1 MECYISHLVLQV
13 PLPSRGHVII
23 NYFLGREKFAISL
36 PQCNKLPVL
45 DVNLGILFNSLDLE
59 NVLTLFRNLIIE
71 KSTVFVSESEEKL
84 ISCTYS
90 MISLLFPMHW
100 NMVYVPIL
108 PCTLLDYLYSPVTFI
123 FGVHAK
129 YIDDV
134 FTRVNDSVCI
144 VDLDNNKFLVS
155 DTPAY
160 HRKNSVNFILPK
172 LPDHYGKKL
181 RKKLEA
187 TLTKSGITRG
197 KSIKL
202 AKATLDYSSTVSIRS
217 NFFQFFV
224 SILIDYKK
232 FMIFE
237 PKVGC
242 TDTFNSTVF
251 LHSCS
256 DKDFMSCFIETQM
269 FSNFCESRIRP
280 KNVEEHCEGLLF
292 DEEIIAKGNRFSLNF
307 TKTTVTFIYDKSQ
320 DHNTTYSVPTLET
333 FFKSSNL
340 YSYKKF
346 PDFNYDEINQYEIPN
361 IKPPKYTESINKKS
375 SITPNWRTN
384 AECLLT
390 SWMDLW
396 GLLISSQHSSEHN
409 TRINELVMIAERLQ
423 HCTTMPTI
431 SLYKYLLERCF
442 VTQPSI
448 ALPIFSFMST
458 AKIPT
463 DAETLQLL
471 QKIVSKLYASDQ
483 NIVMH
488 NTGTNLLITKI
499 ENEQMAEIKLKR
511 VFTKPEDVQVFA
523 KQEVSFLI
531 KETCKK
537 CARVLKADDIS
548 QKWSKAEYN
557 YESACI
563 ACEEKILP
571 KLVIRVGLE
580 IGYYKETPTSTREE
594 TLFVSPQA
602 LRKLISDLI
611 LSQKDLELEQLRC
624 GYPMIFWNAVYYFY
638 INNLPFDFLLMYN
651 NEEQSSD
658 IFLTTE
664 ELKGGWNYDMT
675 SKSSQ
680 TELSFKDIQR
690 AEKKYTKFEN
700 VIGNMTFI

>member
-1 MECYISHLVLQV
+1 
-13 PLPSRGHVII
+13 
-23 NYFLGREKFAISL
+23 
-36 PQCNKLPVL
+36 
-45 DVNLGILFNSLDLE
+45 
-59 NVLTLFRNLIIE
+59 
-71 KSTVFVSESEEKL
+71 
-84 ISCTYS
+84 
-90 MISLLFPMHW
+90 
-100 NMVYVPIL
+100 
-108 PCTLLDYLYSPVTFI
+108 
-123 FGVHAK
+123 
-129 YIDDV
+129 
-134 FTRVNDSVCI
+134 
-144 VDLDNNKFLVS
+144 
-155 DTPAY
+155 
-160 HRKNSVNFILPK
+160 
-172 LPDHYGKKL
+172 
-181 RKKLEA
+181 
-187 TLTKSGITRG
+187 
-197 KSIKL
+197 
-202 AKATLDYSSTVSIRS
+202 
-217 NFFQFFV
+217 
-224 SILIDYKK
+224 
-232 FMIFE
+232 MIFE

-242 TDTFNSTVF
+242 TDTFNSTTF

-292 DEEIIAKGNRFSLNF
+292 DEEIIAKVNRFSLNF

-361 IKPPKYTESINKKS
+361 IKPPKYAESIDKKS
-375 SITPNWRTN
+375 SVTPNWRTN

-409 TRINELVMIAERLQ
+409 TRIHELVMIAERLQ

-458 AKIPT
+458 AKIPA

-537 CARVLKADDIS
+537 CSRVLKADDIS

-563 ACEEKILP
+563 SCEEKILP

-624 GYPMIFWNAVYYFY
+624 GYPMIFWNAIYYFY
-638 INNLPFDFLLMYN
+638 INNLPFDFLLMYD

-664 ELKGGWNYDMT
+664 ELKGGWNYDVT

-700 VIGNMTFI
+700 VIENMIFI